1 MDLNFSSEQYCLI
14 GGILGGLKRDFIED
28 SFPIQ
33 ANWKFDSEPPSFIQN
48 KVLFHV
54 IWYSLSMNFQN
65 KSSRLYLS
73 P

>member
-33 ANWKFDSEPPSFIQN
+33 AN
-48 KVLFHV
+48 
-54 IWYSLSMNFQN
+54 
-65 KSSRLYLS
+65 
-73 P
+73 